1 MRRAALAVFGA
12 AVVAYLVF
20 AALPWLTR
28 ERDFPSTIPQ
38 PPPLTV
44 QSLVEMKAGDD
55 VCMRDVA
62 MEPHA
67 GQARFVTGSY
77 GRTGPALEFRISGP
91 GYRVRR
97 HIAAGYPDNQAHAIA
112 IDGPPRNMLVTV
124 CFHDDGP
131 RKVAL
136 YGANDRARSRVQVT
150 NDGNREGVA
159 PQLAF
164 YEAEPVSI
172 GDRLGS
178 IVDRVAAFRGFLEH
192 AWLVWLLALASLIG
206 VPLAIG
212 YGLSRAAEDE

>member
-1 MRRAALAVFGA
+1 MRKAALAVFGA
-12 AVVAYLVF
+12 AVVACLVF

-28 ERDFPSTIPQ
+28 NRDFPSTIPQ

-97 HIAAGYPDNQAHAIA
+97 HIAAGYADNHPHVVAIN
-112 IDGPPRNMLVTV
+112 GPPRTMLVTV
-124 CFHDDGP
+124 CFRDEGP

-136 YGANDRARSRVQVT
+136 YGSNDRARSRVQVT
-150 NDGNREGVA
+150 NDGAREGVA

-164 YEAEPVSI
+164 YEAKPVSI
-172 GDRLGS
+172 ADRLGS
-178 IVDRVAAFRGFLEH
+178 VVDRVAAFRGFLGH
-192 AWLVWLLALASLIG
+192 AWLVWLLALASLIVMPVG
-206 VPLAIG
+206 VGIALW
-212 YGLSRAAEDE
+212 RAAERE

>member
-1 MRRAALAVFGA
+1 MRRAAAGAFGA
-12 AVVAYLVF
+12 AIVAYLVF

-28 ERDFPSTIPQ
+28 DRDFPSTIPQ
-38 PPPLTV
+38 PPPLTA
-44 QSLVEMKAGDD
+44 QSLVQMKAGDD

-77 GRTGPALEFRISGP
+77 GRAGPALELRISGP

-97 HIAAGYPDNQAHAIA
+97 HIAAGYPDNHSHVVA

-124 CFHDDGP
+124 CIRDQGP

-150 NDGNREGVA
+150 NDGVREGVA

-164 YEAEPVSI
+164 YEARPASI
-172 GDRLGS
+172 ADRLGS
-178 IVDRVAAFRGFLEH
+178 VVERLAAFRAFLGH
-192 AWLVWLLALASLIG
+192 TWLVWLLALLSLIG

-212 YGLSRAAEDE
+212 YGLWRVAEDE